1 MKEMKEMHDRLHQ
14 IKMRND
20 RASLR
25 AKPKDSLSEE
35 EAEWLRWDF
44 ILHPHLY
51 FGINT
56 IGFEPPN
63 VDKKAN
69 AKKAEYVGKGK
80 FQKKIAPIKS
90 LEAEHLLFLR
100 SASDEEVKQEA
111 NFPFQL
117 KKYKTMR
124 GTKDQLFHVRNLL
137 LRYGWDEYD
146 APEISDRKEAKKKE
160 KEKKRLKGLKNVPET
175 EGINNSD
182 QGEIKEAEKSKL
194 KSKGTVK
201 LKLA

>member
-63 VDKKAN
+63 VDKKEN
-69 AKKAEYVGKGK
+69 ARKAEYVGKGK

-90 LEAEHLLFLR
+90 LEVEHLLFLR
-100 SASDEEVKQEA
+100 SASDEEVKKEA
-111 NFPFQL
+111 NAPFQL

-124 GTKDQLFHVRNLL
+124 GTESQLFHVRELL

-146 APEISDRKEAKKKE
+146 APDMTDKTLAKIKA
-160 KEKKRLKGLKNVPET
+160 KEKKKLKALENTPET
-175 EGINNSD
+175 E
-182 QGEIKEAEKSKL
+182 
-194 KSKGTVK
+194 
-201 LKLA
+201 

>member
-1 MKEMKEMHDRLHQ
+1 MKEMKEMQDRLHQ
-14 IKMRND
+14 IKLRNE

-25 AKPKDSLSEE
+25 AEPKDSLTEE
-35 EAEWLRWDF
+35 EAEWLRWDS

-100 SASDEEVKQEA
+100 SATES
-111 NFPFQL
+111 
-117 KKYKTMR
+117 
-124 GTKDQLFHVRNLL
+124 
-137 LRYGWDEYD
+137 
-146 APEISDRKEAKKKE
+146 EIVSE
-160 KEKKRLKGLKNVPET
+160 L
-175 EGINNSD
+175 
-182 QGEIKEAEKSKL
+182 
-194 KSKGTVK
+194 
-201 LKLA
+201 